1 MRPAMRLPYVVSEI
15 LAAVAEAEAVKIGVP
30 MAIAIVDDE
39 GGLQFFNRI
48 DGTLPVS
55 TELAISKAYTAA
67 AVRIPTHT
75 VGELAQPGAPLY
87 GIQHTHNGKIVLFGG
102 GYPLCV
108 GGKVAGGIGI
118 SGGTVEQDMQVAQSA
133 VQMLEYI
140 ECWAKELRPLVP
152 HMNGNGSWTA
162 LPAVKEKLWKAFRQL
177 DAKVPESTIAAL
189 TGGVLLA
196 LT

>member
-1 MRPAMRLPYVVSEI
+1 MRLPYVISEI

-30 MAIAIVDDE
+30 MALAIVDEE
-39 GGLQFFNRI
+39 GGLQFFKRI

-67 AVRIPTHT
+67 AVRMPTHT
-75 VGELAQPGAPLY
+75 LGELAQPGAPLY

-108 GGKVAGGIGI
+108 QGKVVGGIGV
-118 SGGTVEQDMQVAQSA
+118 SGGTVEQDMLVAEPA
-133 VQMLEYI
+133 VHMLEYI

-152 HMNGNGSWTA
+152 HVNGNGSWTT
-162 LPAVKEKLWKAFRQL
+162 LPAVKEKLLAAFRGQTPQI
-177 DAKVPESTIAAL
+177 PESTITAL
-189 TGGVLLA
+189 AGGVLLA
-196 LT
+196 LA

>member
-1 MRPAMRLPYVVSEI
+1 
-15 LAAVAEAEAVKIGVP
+15 
-30 MAIAIVDDE
+30 
-39 GGLQFFNRI
+39 
-48 DGTLPVS
+48 
-55 TELAISKAYTAA
+55 
-67 AVRIPTHT
+67 
-75 VGELAQPGAPLY
+75 
-87 GIQHTHNGKIVLFGG
+87 
-102 GYPLCV
+102 
-108 GGKVAGGIGI
+108 
-118 SGGTVEQDMQVAQSA
+118 MQVAQSA